1 MVPSHCLSP
10 RVSLSA
16 LRLYC
21 FGWWLCIVLSR
32 GGHPANTSRQW
43 SRPLSKTRGLTGS
56 TATYATC
63 MCRWFR
69 IFSVHSLILY
79 LVIGTLLN
87 EHNHTD
93 KKETG
98 QATEGESTQRFLSAQ
113 ARTAHFRF
121 SSASQDLQHP
131 ELASFERQCL
141 FATDSQ
147 HNDKQ
152 GTMEMQMVHA
162 FEQNECYALRRLRSS
177 MASLHRLYICARGEK
192 TTRQELGVPC
202 VERKRCKGL
211 FLEKVFG
218 IFASPWRYTPAKEEE
233 QKEQAKE
240 YLPCSRL
247 RSTLELEAQYICP
260 GDSRGQQV
268 GDGRHCRSAS
278 TRVDHKAQT
287 LRSRTLAR
295 NAEDRGREHSQASDF
310 QTVALSGEKAGSIS
324 QQVQAG
330 VESQKESPQ
339 FVDRVYR
346 REYKE
351 MDEVRRGVCLK
362 RQRARGQSQR
372 SCRKASGG
380 ERTSRRCQGKAH
392 QAGRD
397 RLARHRDCLRREH
410 GRGDHEVGDIRDHQE
425 GDHIYV
431 GGVGQGAHQSSNERR
446 NRRRQCIEETK
457 SRGWWQRLCCTWCA
471 CTTAF

>member
-1 MVPSHCLSP
+1 
-10 RVSLSA
+10 
-16 LRLYC
+16 
-21 FGWWLCIVLSR
+21 
-32 GGHPANTSRQW
+32 
-43 SRPLSKTRGLTGS
+43 
-56 TATYATC
+56 
-63 MCRWFR
+63 
-69 IFSVHSLILY
+69 
-79 LVIGTLLN
+79 
-87 EHNHTD
+87 
-93 KKETG
+93 
-98 QATEGESTQRFLSAQ
+98 
-113 ARTAHFRF
+113 
-121 SSASQDLQHP
+121 
-131 ELASFERQCL
+131 
-141 FATDSQ
+141 
-147 HNDKQ
+147 
-152 GTMEMQMVHA
+152 MVHA

-260 GDSRGQQV
+260 GDTRGQQV
-268 GDGRHCRSAS
+268 GDGRHCRSVS

-310 QTVALSGEKAGSIS
+310 QTVALSSEKAGSIS

-351 MDEVRRGVCLK
+351 MDEAK
-362 RQRARGQSQR
+362 FAEEF
-372 SCRKASGG
+372 ASKDK
-380 ERTSRRCQGKAH
+380 ELE
-392 QAGRD
+392 D
-397 RLARHRDCLRREH
+397 RVKGAAEKLQEAKEH
-410 GRGDHEVGDIRDHQE
+410 LDDVKEKHTKQDETVLQDIEIVSDE
-425 GDHIYV
+425 NMD
-431 GGVGQGAHQSSNERR
+431 
-446 NRRRQCIEETK
+446 EETMK
-457 SRGWWQRLCCTWCA
+457 SETSETIKKGITSMLEGLDKVRIRAPTSEETEEGNASKKPRVEAGGKDSAVLGARALQPFGGA
-471 CTTAF
+471 DK